1 MKNKTRVDG
10 LKGKLGAFKDA
21 QTKLAPPDHCDLL
34 EGAESF
40 FDVITASRAAS
51 MWNDVD
57 LARAVNLANIQY
69 MLNDEMQRLA
79 VEGMITMGGRNGDT
93 EVENPRVRVVGNLQ
107 RLEISLSKAL
117 QTDAASTVGRS
128 RDNVPKNK
136 AAKEAREELDAVN
149 SNPILASMMPGANVN

>member
-1 MKNKTRVDG
+1 
-10 LKGKLGAFKDA
+10 
-21 QTKLAPPDHCDLL
+21 
-34 EGAESF
+34 
-40 FDVITASRAAS
+40 

-69 MLNDEMQRLA
+69 MLNDEMQQLA